1 MVAAQV
7 VDGFDFRPGH
17 AENFHRHTGGPIM
30 TPAPAY
36 AVHLSVDG
44 QHVTVRIPTQ
54 NRQQACN
61 AAWLAAAQSHPD
73 ARRVN
78 FTRVVREG

>member
-1 MVAAQV
+1 
-7 VDGFDFRPGH
+7 
-17 AENFHRHTGGPIM
+17 M

-44 QHVTVRIPTQ
+44 QHVSVRVATTS
-54 NRQQACN
+54 RTKACN
-61 AAWLAAAQSHPD
+61 AAWLAAVQSHPD
-73 ARRVN
+73 ALRVE